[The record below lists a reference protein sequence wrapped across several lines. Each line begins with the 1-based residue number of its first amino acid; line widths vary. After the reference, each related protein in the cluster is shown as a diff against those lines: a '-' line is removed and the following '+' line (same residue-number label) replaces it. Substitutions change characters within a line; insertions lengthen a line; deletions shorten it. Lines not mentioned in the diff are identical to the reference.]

1 MKKINAIKL
10 CYILSALLAIG
21 FIVQTI
27 FDYRQY
33 STTLNSAPFYLWI
46 VVNAVFYILPAI
58 VVLIVG
64 LLLKKRK
71 REIKEVHT

>member
-1 MKKINAIKL
+1 MNKTKLIKL
-10 CYILSALLAIG
+10 CYTLSGLLVMG
-21 FIVQTI
+21 FIVQTV
-27 FDYRQY
+27 FDYKQY
-33 STTLNSAPFYLWI
+33 NTTLNSAPFYLWI

-71 REIKEVHT
+71 R